1 METSSHTRHI
11 AIASLIATFG
21 GGFLW
26 AVPAAQSSWPAT
38 AGAPAQSAQSS
49 PDLCH
54 QLDECQGVFD
64 SESRDEPWSSRM
76 EEQLRIYVAANAAFP
91 VYDVRCG
98 RTLCRISCDVIGRSF
113 YAWSRTM
120 AAIKNQPWYTHFMRE
135 VGTSTTSWPRE
146 GLMEESPGQWIPKPT
161 FVLKTRWFLV
171 RDPAAA
177 SDDGTSLPAAQA
189 VVNPIRLDTPHA
201 ALIAQSQTLIG
212 FHHAFELEQRDSA
225 WADVREHDI
234 QEYLQQRAGSGPSN
248 AGSPGADRSFTV
260 EHVECR
266 SMHCEIQL
274 TGYDGDVMVDLLRQQ
289 WASDLRLTNSARAS
303 VREER
308 SIADLYIVTR
318 RR

>member
-1 METSSHTRHI
+1 MTARSHTRHI
-11 AIASLIATFG
+11 AIASLIATLG
-21 GGFLW
+21 GGLLS
-26 AVPAAQSSWPAT
+26 AVPAAQSSQPTT
-38 AGAPAQSAQSS
+38 AGAAAQSVQSS

-54 QLDECQGVFD
+54 ELDECQGVLD

-76 EEQLRIYVAANAAFP
+76 EEQLRIYLAANATLP

-120 AAIKNQPWYTHFMRE
+120 SAIKNQPWHTHFVQE
-135 VGTSTTSWPRE
+135 VGTSTTSSPRE
-146 GLMEESPGQWIPKPT
+146 GLIEASPGQWIPKPT
-161 FVLKTRWFLV
+161 FVLKARWFLV

-177 SDDGTSLPAAQA
+177 SDDGSSLPAAQA

-201 ALIAQSQTLIG
+201 AMMAQSQTLIG
-212 FHHAFELEQRDSA
+212 FHRAFELEQRDST
-225 WADVREHDI
+225 WADVREHDM
-234 QEYLQQRAGSGPSN
+234 QEYLQQRAGSGTSN
-248 AGSPGADRSFTV
+248 AGSAGPDRSFTV

-266 SMHCEIQL
+266 STHCEIQL
-274 TGYDGDVMVDLLRQQ
+274 TGYDGDVIEDLLRQE

-303 VREER
+303 VGEER

-318 RR
+318 KR